1 MAKATGISI
10 LRARQ
15 VRERTGL
22 SRSTLYAKIKAG
34 EFPRSISLGDRAV
47 GWSSA
52 EIDAWIG
59 ARIDASVAGRK
70 SRQGEAA

>member
-1 MAKATGISI
+1 VEKVTTGISI

-34 EFPRSISLGDRAV
+34 EFPPSISLGERAV
-47 GWSSA
+47 GWCSD
-52 EIDAWIG
+52 EIDAWIA
-59 ARIDASVAGRK
+59 ARIDASRK
-70 SRQGEAA
+70 SRQEAA